1 MNHPTPVIETAR
13 LILRD
18 FRDED
23 KAPFHAINNDPR
35 VLEFLGPP
43 LDRDVSDAWVD
54 RLVGLSTTDIPRLLA
69 VSEKSQAPETG
80 LLGFVG
86 LSVPTFEA
94 PVTPCVEIG
103 WRLSS
108 TAWGRG
114 FATEA
119 ARAVLTWGFDRFQ
132 LPEIVSFTTER
143 NTRSR
148 RVMEKIG
155 MSRARSEDFDHPRL
169 EVGNPLR
176 PHVLY
181 RITSPRAQHPAPSR
195 PEPEP
200 PRTARA

>member
-1 MNHPTPVIETAR
+1 MNRPTPVIETAR

-18 FRDED
+18 FSDED
-23 KAPFHAINNDPR
+23 KAPFHAINNDPK

-43 LDRDVSDAWVD
+43 LERNVSDAWVD
-54 RLVGLSTTDIPRLLA
+54 RLIGLSTTDSPRLLA
-69 VSEKSQAPETG
+69 VSEKSQSPESAF
-80 LLGFVG
+80 LGYVG
-86 LSVPTFEA
+86 LSVPTFDA
-94 PVTPCVEIG
+94 SFTPCVEIG

-119 ARAVLTWGFDRFQ
+119 ARAVLTWGFDHYQ
-132 LPEIVSFTTER
+132 LPEIVSFTTVR
-143 NTRSR
+143 NMRSR

-155 MSRARSEDFDHPRL
+155 MSRASSEDFDHPRL
-169 EVGNPLR
+169 DAGNPLR

-200 PRTARA
+200 PRTART

>member
-1 MNHPTPVIETAR
+1 MNRPPPVIETAR
-13 LILRD
+13 LVLRD
-18 FRDED
+18 FCDED
-23 KAPFHAINNDPR
+23 KAPFHAINNDPA

-43 LDRDVSDAWVD
+43 LDRDASDTWVD
-54 RLVGLSTTDIPRLLA
+54 RLIGLSTTGMPRLLA
-69 VSEKSQAPETG
+69 VSERSQAPVSG
-80 LLGFVG
+80 LLGYVG

-94 PVTPCVEIG
+94 SFTPCVEIG
-103 WRLSS
+103 WRLAS

-119 ARAVLTWGFDRFQ
+119 AREVLAWGFGHYH

-143 NTRSR
+143 NARSR

-155 MSRARSEDFDHPRL
+155 MSRTPSEDFDHPRL
-169 EVGNPLR
+169 DARNPLR

-181 RITSPRAQHPAPSR
+181 RITSPRAQHPASSR

-200 PRTARA
+200 SRAARA